1 MSLFRSTIWY
11 TIGNLFSRSL
21 SFILLPFYSNLIPVD
36 EYGTYSLIMA
46 CYVIFSALYQGGLYS
61 AFTKYYFETEE
72 EEERKRL
79 FSTLF
84 FFITSVSLI
93 ISVSLNL
100 FNKELSVLI
109 FSNDDGSVLIRYIIW
124 ILFVDTLFY
133 TILHLIKTQ
142 EKSQKVV
149 YYTSISSVFNLV
161 FNLFF
166 VYYQHNGVLG
176 IMQAQLLSGIFSVF
190 IIIPVLK
197 NYLKLKMEKEALVK
211 LLIFS
216 LPLLISGL
224 LSTFVDII
232 DRFLL
237 DKFLDKTAVGLYS
250 FSYRIAMVMNLF
262 VISFRTAWTPYSLRL
277 YKKSSDLSYSL
288 GLSFSKLLATSILIF
303 LITNCF
309 IDDLFRFKI
318 SDISIFNI
326 AYVGGIPIIPVIM
339 IGYLFSGLSSFYSVY
354 PYVANKSYHFLVSD
368 LIAFIVNIVLNI
380 ILIPQMNLMGAALAT
395 MISFIAGCIYL
406 FIISRSIEIYYQR
419 TEIIVFIIFGT
430 LAFIITNYFKLLFID
445 IALLI
450 SFSYL
455 VFSLTGMKNVIMK
468 S

>member
-1 MSLFRSTIWY
+1 M
-11 TIGNLFSRSL
+11 
-21 SFILLPFYSNLIPVD
+21 
-36 EYGTYSLIMA
+36 
-46 CYVIFSALYQGGLYS
+46 
-61 AFTKYYFETEE
+61 
-72 EEERKRL
+72 
-79 FSTLF
+79 
-84 FFITSVSLI
+84 
-93 ISVSLNL
+93 
-100 FNKELSVLI
+100 FNKELSVLL
-109 FSNDDGSVLIRYIIW
+109 FSNDGGSVLIRYIIW

-142 EKSQKVV
+142 EKSQKVD
-149 YYTSISSVFNLV
+149 YYTSISAVFNLV

-277 YKKSSDLSYSL
+277 YKKSTDLSYSL

-309 IDDLFRFKI
+309 IDDLFRFKV
-318 SDISIFNI
+318 SDFSILNI
-326 AYVGGIPIIPVIM
+326 AYVGGIPIIPVVM

-419 TEIIVFIIFGT
+419 TEIIVFIIFGA
-430 LAFIITNYFKLLFID
+430 LAFIITNYFKLLFVD